1 MTMPW
6 KDEIV
11 EGVREAR
18 RKLGEAHGND
28 LRRIVEHLRQKE
40 QRSDHRIVTF
50 SRRPPRQLKKV
61 SGSSAR

>member
-1 MTMPW
+1 MPW

-28 LRRIVEHLRQKE
+28 LRRIGR
-40 QRSDHRIVTF
+40 RS
-50 SRRPPRQLKKV
+50 
-61 SGSSAR
+61 SGPTTES